1 MQPLLI
7 FIGEGVKILKPNRG
21 GVKTFKFSGDEKNE
35 NTVSIEQLIVCL
47 DSKLNTFINEL

>member
-35 NTVSIEQLIVCL
+35 NTVSI
-47 DSKLNTFINEL
+47 